1 MKRYL
6 IIAVLAAA
14 GLLSAS
20 STCEAHPFH
29 TTRHDRQ
36 AAFWAARQPWHGPYY
51 NTQAGRPVAL
61 VVPPNANTQ
70 TKHGWGVGSTQVTPI
85 YHQFGRSYDSS
96 FGGAGGYPLYPT
108 PAWPSHTD
116 QFGIY
121 YIRGPY

>member
-6 IIAVLAAA
+6 IIAALAAA
-14 GLLSAS
+14 GLFSSAS
-20 STCEAHPFH
+20 QCEAQPCNM
-29 TTRHDRQ
+29 TRHDRQ
-36 AAFWAARQPWHGPYY
+36 AAWWAARQPWHGAYY

-61 VVPPNANTQ
+61 VVPPVANTQ
-70 TKHGWGVGSTQVTPI
+70 TKWGWGVGSTQTTPI

-96 FGGAGGYPLYPT
+96 YGGGGYPFLPT